1 MIHTYNVILFRLK
14 NKENSDTNK
23 SWGHYAKWNKPG
35 MHSKKQNKT
44 KHCMLYEV
52 SKAIKLIETKC
63 ILFHT
68 CYKMNETGKHCA
80 KQKKP
85 VTRVH
90 ILV

>member
-1 MIHTYNVILFRLK
+1 MLSEISQAYT
-14 NKENSDTNK
+14 
-23 SWGHYAKWNKPG
+23 
-35 MHSKKQNKT
+35 KKK
-44 KHCMLYEV
+44 KKYCMLYEV
-52 SKAIKLIETKC
+52 LKAIKLIETKY

-68 CYKMNETGKHCA
+68 CYKMNEAGKHCA

>member
-1 MIHTYNVILFRLK
+1 MLSEISQAYTQK
-14 NKENSDTNK
+14 TQT
-23 SWGHYAKWNKPG
+23 
-35 MHSKKQNKT
+35 KQNTVCYT
-44 KHCMLYEV
+44 KYQKQ
-52 SKAIKLIETKC
+52 SNSETKC

-80 KQKKP
+80 KQNKP